1 MNMTKE
7 EKYLAIL
14 PRIQAL
20 LVGETDEI
28 ARMSNIAA
36 ALHGEFAFW
45 WTGFYRMASSEE
57 LVLGPFQGPVA
68 CLRIAKGRGVCGTS
82 WNEERTVI
90 VPDVERFP
98 GHIACSG
105 ESRSEIVVPCRKR
118 GRIAAFLDID
128 SKELNNFDEI
138 DRKYLEEVASM
149 LYF

>member
-36 ALHGEFAFW
+36 ALHGEFDFW
-45 WTGFYRMASSEE
+45 WTGFYRVASSEE

-68 CLRIAKGRGVCGTS
+68 CMRSAGKSARS
-82 WNEERTVI
+82 WR
-90 VPDVERFP
+90 P
-98 GHIACSG
+98 
-105 ESRSEIVVPCRKR
+105 RSM
-118 GRIAAFLDID
+118 
-128 SKELNNFDEI
+128 S
-138 DRKYLEEVASM
+138 AS
-149 LYF
+149 

>member
-36 ALHGEFAFW
+36 ALHGELGFW
-45 WTGFYRMASSEE
+45 WTGFYRVASSEE

-68 CLRIAKGRGVCGTS
+68 CM
-82 WNEERTVI
+82 
-90 VPDVERFP
+90 
-98 GHIACSG
+98 
-105 ESRSEIVVPCRKR
+105 RSAGKSAR
-118 GRIAAFLDID
+118 
-128 SKELNNFDEI
+128 S
-138 DRKYLEEVASM
+138 
-149 LYF
+149 

>member
-36 ALHGEFAFW
+36 ALHGEFGFW
-45 WTGFYRMASSEE
+45 WTGFYRVASSEE

-68 CLRIAKGRGVCGTS
+68 CMRIEKGRGVCGTS

-118 GRIAAFLDID
+118 GRIAAVLDID

-138 DRKYLEEVASM
+138 DRKYLEELASM

>member
-1 MNMTKE
+1 MTKE

-36 ALHGEFAFW
+36 ALHGEFGFW

-68 CLRIAKGRGVCGTS
+68 CMRIEKGRGVCGTS

-118 GRIAAFLDID
+118 GRIAAVLDID

-149 LYF
+149 LYI

>member
-1 MNMTKE
+1 MTKE

-36 ALHGEFAFW
+36 ALHGEFGFW

-68 CLRIAKGRGVCGTS
+68 CMRIEKGRGVCGTS

-118 GRIAAFLDID
+118 GRIAAVLDID